1 MKKWNVI
8 IFFLVFIFVISLDQ
22 GVKIWVVNNMHL
34 HEAKTIPY
42 LSSIM
47 RLKYILN
54 PGLINGFLLW
64 GKYTKILLLI
74 LRIVII
80 LLLFNFT
87 IKNAKKQSV
96 IDIIKPSLII
106 SGGIGNTIDWIFYG
120 IFFNNAPKDAPFN
133 FCYGQVVD
141 MLQFKIPDFIPF
153 LGGNYSK
160 MIFNIADISILIGI
174 GLYIFL
180 KNKSKNKE

>member
-1 MKKWNVI
+1 MKKWNVF

-22 GVKIWVVNNMHL
+22 GVKIWVVNNMDL

-42 LSSIM
+42 LCSI
-47 RLKYILN
+47 I
-54 PGLINGFLLW
+54 
-64 GKYTKILLLI
+64 KILLLI
-74 LRIVII
+74 LRIIII

-87 IKNAKKQSV
+87 IKNAKKKSV

-120 IFFNNAPKDAPFN
+120 IFFNNAPSDAPFN